1 MREIKRERELSLG
14 EMTMVSGCCLFVGW
28 LVFSAID
35 GERKFVVDLVRLVEE
50 E

>member
-1 MREIKRERELSLG
+1 
-14 EMTMVSGCCLFVGW
+14 MVSGCCLFVGW

-35 GERKFVVDLVRLVEE
+35 GEREGEFVVDLVRLVEE